1 VRGKL
6 KDSLIEEYEETKEEA
21 LNLAGIKADALIE
34 SFEFERKKRSLIQYK
49 TIEIEKRSKAETSLQ
64 RAKEFTKEMEKL
76 LVDKTLK

>member
-1 VRGKL
+1 MRGKL